1 MPTKKDPRRQMIGAV
16 SKAKGKQFEDR
27 LDKSFAYYKAHGFA
41 IIEKTPE
48 PMRPTKNLGNGKFEA
63 FFEKKA
69 QPDYKGTIKGG
80 RTVMFEA
87 KFTSTGKMEQSRVL
101 QGQANYLDR
110 HQELGAR
117 CYVIAGFG
125 SGAVYRFPWN
135 IWRDMKK
142 HFGRKDVTEADVE
155 ITAYLVPVTRDGVLL
170 LLD

>member
-1 MPTKKDPRRQMIGAV
+1 MSPDPRRQLQGAA
-16 SKAKGKQFEDR
+16 SKAKGKEFEDR
-27 LDKSFAYYKAHGFA
+27 LDEAFAYYWTHGFA

-48 PMRPTKNLGNGKFEA
+48 PMRPVQNLGSGKFVA

-87 KFTSTGKMEQSRVL
+87 KFTSTGKIDQSRVL
-101 QGQANYLDR
+101 QGQAEYLDR

-117 CYVIAGFG
+117 CYVIAGFS
-125 SGAVYRFPWN
+125 SGNVYRIPWSV
-135 IWRDMKK
+135 WRDMKR
-142 HFGRKDVTEADVE
+142 HFGRKYITEADAE
-155 ITAYLVPVTRDGVLL
+155 IGAYRVTAMRDGTLL